1 MMRDHGDEIL
11 RFCVSMLHDQAAAED
26 VRQTI
31 FVEAWQGLDSYS
43 GQGSLRGWLFGIARH
58 RCLDAAK
65 SGRRRSWRFWLAP
78 DAGADQ
84 ADGASDPGGDLDQQQ
99 RVAALRDCLRR
110 LPAGIRVLVL
120 LRYEEGL
127 PYEEIARMSRERAPT
142 VQARVARALPQL
154 RECVEGKG
162 VRL

>member
-1 MMRDHGDEIL
+1 
-11 RFCVSMLHDQAAAED
+11 MLHDQAAAED

-31 FVEAWQGLDSYS
+31 FVDAWQALDRYS
-43 GQGSLRGWLFGIARH
+43 GEGSLRGWLFGIARH

-65 SGRRRSWRFWLAP
+65 AGRRRHWRFWLSP
-78 DAGADQ
+78 DAGDDQ
-84 ADGASDPGGDLDQQQ
+84 AAAAGDPGQDLDQ
-99 RVAALRDCLRR
+99 RRRAAVLRDCLQS

-127 PYEEIARMSRERAPT
+127 PYEEIARMSRERPPT
-142 VQARVARALPQL
+142 VQARVARALPPL

-162 VRL
+162 VQL